1 MHNGARKS
9 LLLIHGDS
17 THHTGIGEQLLEDG
31 RNRGEK
37 PLVETEL
44 DIGCDEDNC
53 TVVKPKFAIPL
64 KILSIVRPLVRMPC
78 AATRSTRLDSGAFWV
93 VWLRF
98 SLCWW

>member
-53 TVVKPKFAIPL
+53 TIVKPKFLVPL
-64 KILSIVRPLVRMPC
+64 NIVSVAFPMVRLPR
-78 AATRSTRLDSGAFWV
+78 AATGRRNYAF
-93 VWLRF
+93 
-98 SLCWW
+98 